1 MWGKLRLQET
11 DSPHVRVLAT
21 DWMPKVPSQPPPH
34 VDDALPITR
43 RLAVVAERFEPGL
56 RPRVGKLLQAAK
68 DATRQLAE
76 VDLVRFEADAEEGTH
91 SLAVWEEVAPVM
103 GQTVESVNRLIAV
116 ANEVFPAPDEGD
128 AVDNL
133 DDAFGPS
140 GGKDAAAPEIVESQQ
155 DGIGRTVY
163 AVCGMLRQDVARL
176 GERLKNPTVVAD
188 PWNLIADLL
197 EFRGRLRAGIGEM
210 IFDVAARVEDLTR
223 ADIVPGYAEDLVQ
236 AALVRQAATNLA
248 FLFRGHAK
256 RIAQAPDD
264 RVAAAIQDALR
275 DVHAFSRTR
284 ALHALRTPDK
294 RIFLEARAHMHQLAR
309 RQPPPVRELKEATE
323 NMARFLD
330 SLSVI
335 SRRENLR
342 LHDREQLAAAGRA
355 LESARQRIAQPPRA
369 RIALIEAV
377 RAASALYGRD
387 PQLDAYLR
395 AQRHFPVDWLAD
407 PEVPGEIERL
417 TALLAAVSP
426 P

>member
-1 MWGKLRLQET
+1 MAE
-11 DSPHVRVLAT
+11 
-21 DWMPKVPSQPPPH
+21 VPQRSAPVFQ
-34 VDDALPITR
+34 DDALPITR
-43 RLAVVAERFEPGL
+43 RLSGVAERFEEGL

-68 DATRQLAE
+68 EATRQLAE

-91 SLAVWEEVAPVM
+91 SLALWEEVAPVM

-116 ANEVFPAPDEGD
+116 ANEVFPPPDQPDAP
-128 AVDNL
+128 DNL
-133 DDAFGPS
+133 DEAFGPS
-140 GGKDAAAPEIVESQQ
+140 GGERLAEVEVVESQEQ
-155 DGIGRTVY
+155 GIARTVF
-163 AVCGMLRQDVARL
+163 AVCGVLRQDVARL
-176 GERLKNPTVVAD
+176 GERLRNPTVVAD

-210 IFDVAARVEDLTR
+210 IFDVAARVDELTR

-236 AALVRQAATNLA
+236 AVLVRQAATNLA
-248 FLFRGHAK
+248 FLFRGHAR

-264 RVAAAIQDALR
+264 RIAAALQDALR

-284 ALHALRTPDK
+284 ALQALRTPDK
-294 RIFLEARAHMHQLAR
+294 RIFLEARAQMHQLGR
-309 RQPPPVRELKEATE
+309 EKPPRAIEIKQAVE
-323 NMARFLD
+323 NLARFLE

-355 LESARQRIAQPPRA
+355 LELARQRLAQPPRA
-369 RIALIEAV
+369 RIALLEAV

-387 PQLDAYLR
+387 AQLDPYLR
-395 AQRHFPVDWLAD
+395 AQRHFPVDGLAD
-407 PEVPGEIERL
+407 PEVPAEIERL
-417 TALLAAVSP
+417 AALLAAVSP